1 MNKKR
6 TKNITDSDSNNP
18 IAKTVSTSFNSPS
31 GNNDSSLL
39 FGKRNFA
46 FLLAGTGLIALGY
59 FLMAG
64 GNMPSSDVWDE
75 SLIYSTRRT
84 FIAPLL
90 ILAGLGIQAYTI
102 FAKK

>member
-1 MNKKR
+1 MSKKGKKQREVTPTSSTITR
-6 TKNITDSDSNNP
+6 TESAIGQSTNNSSG
-18 IAKTVSTSFNSPS
+18 ST
-31 GNNDSSLL
+31 LL
-39 FGKRNFA
+39 FGKKNFM

-64 GNMPSSDVWDE
+64 GHMPSPDVWDE

-84 FIAPLL
+84 FIAPLF
-90 ILAGLGIQAYTI
+90 ILAGLSIQVYTI